1 MNLIYTLFLLAG
13 GFVLLVYGA
22 GFLVD
27 NASSL
32 AARLGIPNI
41 VIGLTIVAF
50 GTSSP
55 ELLVSIMASVNGS
68 SELALGNVVGSN
80 IFNILFILG
89 ITAAISPLAVKSGT
103 TWIEVPLTL
112 LSALVILV
120 LANDIVINGEPGSL
134 ISRGD
139 GIVLLLFFTIFM
151 AYNMIVMKRGDRSD
165 IVPVNQKP
173 TWKSVLMI
181 LAGLTMLIAGGRAIV
196 WSASEI
202 ALLAGI
208 PERVIGL
215 TIVSIGTSLPEAATS
230 IIAARRKNSD
240 IAIGNIVGSNIF
252 NMFFVLGVSSVISPV
267 VVNPR
272 TNVDLM
278 VNMAASMLLFIFIF
292 TGKGRSI
299 GRVEGMLFVIL
310 FVSYIVFLL
319 LYR

>member
-1 MNLIYTLFLLAG
+1 
-13 GFVLLVYGA
+13 
-22 GFLVD
+22 
-27 NASSL
+27 
-32 AARLGIPNI
+32 
-41 VIGLTIVAF
+41 
-50 GTSSP
+50 
-55 ELLVSIMASVNGS
+55 
-68 SELALGNVVGSN
+68 
-80 IFNILFILG
+80 
-89 ITAAISPLAVKSGT
+89 
-103 TWIEVPLTL
+103 
-112 LSALVILV
+112 
-120 LANDIVINGEPGSL
+120 
-134 ISRGD
+134 
-139 GIVLLLFFTIFM
+139 M

-252 NMFFVLGVSSVISPV
+252 NMFLILGVSSVISPV

>member
-103 TWIEVPLTL
+103 TWIEIPLTL
-112 LSALVILV
+112 LSAIVILV
-120 LANDIVINGEPGSL
+120 LANDIILNGESGSVV
-134 ISRGD
+134 SKGD
-139 GIVLLLFFTIFM
+139 GIILLLFFTIFM
-151 AYNMIVMKRGDRSD
+151 AYNLIVMKRGDKSD
-165 IVPVNQKP
+165 VVAVSQKP
-173 TWKSVLMI
+173 LWKSI
-181 LAGLTMLIAGGRAIV
+181 LVIMVGLTMLIAGGRAIV

-202 ALLAGI
+202 AVLAGI
-208 PERVIGL
+208 PERIIGL

-252 NMFFVLGVSSVISPV
+252 NMFLVLGVSSVISPV
-267 VVNPR
+267 AVNVR
-272 TNVDLM
+272 TNIDLL
-278 VNMAASMLLFIFIF
+278 VNMAASLLLFIFIF

-299 GRVEGMLFVIL
+299 GRVEGVLFTIL
-310 FVSYIVFLL
+310 FISYIVFLL
-319 LYR
+319 LFP